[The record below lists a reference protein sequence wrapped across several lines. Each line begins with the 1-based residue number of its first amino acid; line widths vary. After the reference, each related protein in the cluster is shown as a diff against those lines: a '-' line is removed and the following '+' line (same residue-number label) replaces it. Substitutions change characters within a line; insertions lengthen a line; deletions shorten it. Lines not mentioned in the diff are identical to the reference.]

1 MNNCMQLEVI
11 QYTKGHGARGTKEG
25 RPIKWIQLWAKST
38 WSEWQ
43 IEFNCLATWQKCSIF
58 RFGQGCPLFAR
69 FVLFFFLSFLISFC
83 LKLVFAR
90 HLTHLTMTPHSLGFS
105 SLRLFLHPP
114 RGPKSAALSTE
125 NVCRLGQHLRR
136 LWKRPK
142 RGLNGGPRAGSGSEL
157 AVINNIG
164 AKKRTYDNLKY
175 EIIYNY

>member
-69 FVLFFFLSFLISFC
+69 FVLFFFFEFLDFFLPQIGVCPTLDTLDNDSAFAWLLFAQTFPPSAPWAQKRSTQHWKC
-83 LKLVFAR
+83 LPFRPA
-90 HLTHLTMTPHSLGFS
+90 LTETLKKTKKGVEWWPWQ
-105 SLRLFLHPP
+105 
-114 RGPKSAALSTE
+114 A
-125 NVCRLGQHLRR
+125 
-136 LWKRPK
+136 
-142 RGLNGGPRAGSGSEL
+142 GSEL
-157 AVINNIG
+157 AVINNTG
-164 AKKRTYDNLKY
+164 VKKRTDDNLKY